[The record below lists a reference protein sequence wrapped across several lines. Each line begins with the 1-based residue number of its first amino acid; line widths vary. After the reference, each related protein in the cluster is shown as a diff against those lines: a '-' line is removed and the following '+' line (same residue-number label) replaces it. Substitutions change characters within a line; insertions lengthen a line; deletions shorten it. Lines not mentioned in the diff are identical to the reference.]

1 MINAFG
7 RLILAG
13 LIVASP
19 GLATGQD
26 SLALKRVTLSSGGVG
41 YFEYETTIDGDTE
54 ILLPVW
60 LDQVDDVLK
69 SLVIRDTKGIAAT
82 LRLAGRKPLGQ
93 IFHNLPID
101 QGALESPCKRPGGV
115 GLQRASAQ
123 GRFVLNSS
131 RSIASASLRT
141 REERSSSRG
150 LTFVEV

>member
-1 MINAFG
+1 MANAFG

-19 GLATGQD
+19 SLATGQD

-54 ILLPVW
+54 ILLPVR

-82 LRLAGRKPLGQ
+82 LRLAAG
-93 IFHNLPID
+93 
-101 QGALESPCKRPGGV
+101 
-115 GLQRASAQ
+115 
-123 GRFVLNSS
+123 S
-131 RSIASASLRT
+131 RSARYST
-141 REERSSSRG
+141 
-150 LTFVEV
+150 TCP